1 MALTLLG
8 TANIDKFSVID
19 GDQTQLVY
27 DRRKVLVAKQWAEYQ
42 ETKIQCIWQLYV
54 ASYISLSI
62 QKSETKSQN
71 C

>member
-27 DRRKVLVAKQWAEYQ
+27 DRRKALVAKQWTEYQ
-42 ETKIQCIWQLYV
+42 ATKNLVHLAVICR
-54 ASYISLSI
+54 
-62 QKSETKSQN
+62 
-71 C
+71 